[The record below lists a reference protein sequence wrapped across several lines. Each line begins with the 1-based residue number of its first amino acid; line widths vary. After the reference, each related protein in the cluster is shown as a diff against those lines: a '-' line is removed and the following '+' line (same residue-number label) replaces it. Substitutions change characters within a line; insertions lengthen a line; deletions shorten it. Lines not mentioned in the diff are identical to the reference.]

1 MRTIRVTGKGK
12 LKVHPDM
19 TRVVFSLVGL
29 DEDYSEALRWSAG
42 RTEECREIL
51 NGLGFERSEL
61 KTLSFDVEA
70 QYDYVDIQKS
80 YEKRFAGY
88 RYRHRLKVE
97 FEPDNQR
104 LGRILYELA
113 NNMVSAEVEIC
124 YFVKDQ
130 EAAKN
135 EILSR
140 AVADARQKAALLS
153 QAAGVT
159 LKEIQTID
167 YSWGEVRFR
176 TETIQCSPAPC
187 SREESTGSYDL
198 DIEPDDI
205 CEEDSVTVV
214 WEIA

>member
-1 MRTIRVTGKGK
+1 MDESIRN
-12 LKVHPDM
+12 
-19 TRVVFSLVGL
+19 
-29 DEDYSEALRWSAG
+29 
-42 RTEECREIL
+42 REGW
-51 NGLGFERSEL
+51 N
-61 KTLSFDVEA
+61 A
-70 QYDYVDIQKS
+70 
-80 YEKRFAGY
+80 
-88 RYRHRLKVE
+88 
-97 FEPDNQR
+97 
-104 LGRILYELA
+104 
-113 NNMVSAEVEIC
+113 
-124 YFVKDQ
+124 
-130 EAAKN
+130 
-135 EILSR
+135 ILSKYPDAFLYR